1 MSAEK
6 GKHLILPLLSDEL
19 ADRNRAHKK
28 PVEGRN
34 SCRMEEFTEEKRPT
48 TKSGIALKLKRCE
61 KGKVIMPNI
70 KERCASARK
79 ALANLSANVA
89 KDVSAEDSAPPTLNV
104 DERILDAA
112 LDATAKGQMERASEL
127 AARAISQLTPDRMQA
142 IWRAKEQQKA
152 RFGLISQ
159 NHSMFF
165 YL

>member
-1 MSAEK
+1 
-6 GKHLILPLLSDEL
+6 
-19 ADRNRAHKK
+19 
-28 PVEGRN
+28 
-34 SCRMEEFTEEKRPT
+34 MEEFTEEKRPT

-79 ALANLSANVA
+79 ALANLSANVT